1 MQAHGGESILSYL
14 LSVPA
19 LGKTKPPSGGS
30 QGVFTTLVTN
40 KQREESKNKLLGPLG
55 VTRGQ
60 NSTLFL

>member
-30 QGVFTTLVTN
+30 QGVFTTLATN
-40 KQREESKNKLLGPLG
+40 KQKKAIQFFEWQTLLLW
-55 VTRGQ
+55 
-60 NSTLFL
+60 NLL